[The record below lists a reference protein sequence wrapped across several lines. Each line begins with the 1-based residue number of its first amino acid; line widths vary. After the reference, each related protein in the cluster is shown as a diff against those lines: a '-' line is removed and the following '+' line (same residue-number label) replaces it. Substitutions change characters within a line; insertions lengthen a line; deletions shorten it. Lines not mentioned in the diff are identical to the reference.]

1 MSEPIAVDLFVEDT
15 AHEVFL
21 RPLVARLAEEEGVP
35 IRIQVRSALGGH
47 PRAME
52 EFRLYQRTA
61 PLMAFGG
68 GVADLVVVAI
78 DANCS
83 SFAKARQSIRDSV
96 QKEFAHRVIAACP
109 DPHIERWYLADPD
122 CFRKVVGRGPDAVPH
137 KCARGYYK
145 QIVNSAVR
153 KAGHQA
159 GDGEEFGGALAVE
172 MDAYRA
178 AKADPSLKAFLD
190 DFRAALRHHARAEPT
205 Q

>member
-1 MSEPIAVDLFVEDT
+1 MSEPVAVELFVEDT

-35 IRIQVRSALGGH
+35 VRIQVRSALGGH

-83 SFAKARQSIRDSV
+83 PFGKARERIRGVV
-96 QKEFAHRVIAACP
+96 QPEFEHRVITACP
-109 DPHIERWYLADPD
+109 DPHIERWYLADLQG
-122 CFRKVVGRGPDAVPH
+122 FRHVVGVGPAAVPK
-137 KCARGYYK
+137 KCARGHYK

-153 KAGHQA
+153 EAGHTA
-159 GDGEEFGGALAVE
+159 ADGEEFGGALAME
-172 MDAYRA
+172 MNTYRA
-178 AKADPSLKAFLD
+178 GQSDPSLKTFVD
-190 DFRAALRHHARAEPT
+190 DFRAALRLHASAGPRE
-205 Q
+205 